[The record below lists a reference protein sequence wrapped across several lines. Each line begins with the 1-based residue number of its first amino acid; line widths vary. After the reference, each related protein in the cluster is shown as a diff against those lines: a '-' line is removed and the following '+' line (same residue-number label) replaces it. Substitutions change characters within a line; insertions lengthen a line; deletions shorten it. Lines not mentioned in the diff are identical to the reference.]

1 MLDIWIRK
9 HEIAAKKY
17 SEQRYFM
24 LFIDWKSAFDR
35 VDHDLLMNRLRDI
48 GATELTLRVV
58 HIFLHSSNFS
68 IDGLKRYKIEKGCPQ
83 GSSLSPLLFIIFFG
97 MLIEQLRSIIDR
109 EQIGVYADD
118 LVVQADGLQELDL
131 LVTVT
136 RSWAVKNKC
145 EINTS
150 KTKIVEIRKRKI
162 DYPSGE
168 KLQDYEIVED
178 YRYLGVP
185 IDSSLTMDSYLDQ
198 LTKKVNRL
206 TGFANKFQLLECSIT
221 TGLQLF
227 KTYVKPHFDYATEMW
242 QLVKLSHKSEREVWP
257 LYFKSLKRIMGI
269 ARKASNHRTLSALGL
284 WHPRYKSML

>member
-109 EQIGVYADD
+109 E
-118 LVVQADGLQELDL
+118 
-131 LVTVT
+131 
-136 RSWAVKNKC
+136 
-145 EINTS
+145 
-150 KTKIVEIRKRKI
+150 
-162 DYPSGE
+162 
-168 KLQDYEIVED
+168 
-178 YRYLGVP
+178 
-185 IDSSLTMDSYLDQ
+185 
-198 LTKKVNRL
+198 
-206 TGFANKFQLLECSIT
+206 
-221 TGLQLF
+221 
-227 KTYVKPHFDYATEMW
+227 
-242 QLVKLSHKSEREVWP
+242 
-257 LYFKSLKRIMGI
+257 
-269 ARKASNHRTLSALGL
+269 
-284 WHPRYKSML
+284 